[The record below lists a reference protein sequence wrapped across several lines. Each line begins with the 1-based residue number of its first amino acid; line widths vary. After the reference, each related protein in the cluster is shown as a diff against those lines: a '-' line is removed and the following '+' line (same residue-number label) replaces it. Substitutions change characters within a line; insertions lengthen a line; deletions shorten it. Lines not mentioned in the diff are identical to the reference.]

1 MDCSHYIGFVGFNR
15 DVITQANQRLGSKMK
30 NNLRLIFLKDSL
42 YTLTIADIGTK
53 VGLNFLADTGKYE
66 IVSSRKRVLSHTN
79 HLGPQF
85 MQPDGKPAT
94 FKTRMTGDKDT
105 FAPIKIIKYI
115 NSHTAY
121 HTFQGATP

>member
-1 MDCSHYIGFVGFNR
+1 MLFILVTFICGNHHTYLHAIRRTDCLKNMDCSHYIGFVGFNR

-66 IVSSRKRVLSHTN
+66 IVSNRKGS
-79 HLGPQF
+79 
-85 MQPDGKPAT
+85 
-94 FKTRMTGDKDT
+94 
-105 FAPIKIIKYI
+105 
-115 NSHTAY
+115 
-121 HTFQGATP
+121 